1 MTITKKFITLL
12 LSISLISLTLLG
24 VSTTAKADG
33 VNQVATHFDW
43 NGISLSPTAAISQS
57 FTPLAVPSPSQGQVD
72 WSLNIGNSTS
82 TLSASIVLLNTGTVV
97 WQFMD
102 VPLGSRVMG
111 IDTATCQLQSG
122 NAFGTPNAARS
133 ICTAPLQAVAGET
146 YTFTIKYWDNNGT
159 KWWVAMVTVQS
170 TGQTIQ
176 LGRLENNASASVM
189 ATSMYM
195 SGYNQT
201 SFYKTPLPACSDVPN
216 HSIIYSA
223 IKSTGNNQPA
233 FSGTRNSSACPTIA
247 NFDLSSIGEFKLN
260 VGSSN
265 SASIGGTTKLREPR
279 LLSEIP
285 RPASVLVGLYG
296 VNYAGYFNDD
306 SSWIYSNPQIKS
318 RQVFE
323 VLPFFTNEPF
333 SSLGSMT
340 SMYSGYLIPDVS
352 GEWKFRIRSDDAS
365 YLWLGNDAI
374 VKHASSTFGAQL
386 RNPGTHEP
394 ISKEFSINLV
404 KDKVYPIRI
413 YYGNGASYGTFEFT
427 LQPPGYSGFQ
437 KDTTGLFFHTE
448 PGFCTS
454 WGIEYA
460 LMGSLGYDNQ
470 VPPSQCGTPASVAKP
485 GTVGGG
491 ASSGGTT
498 TLIAGAASGSYYGA
512 LVRPS
517 SGGTQTQLLC
527 KSGSVISGIQVSRR
541 TDQPFSQGFR
551 FNCSPMSSDGTVGA
565 VQETREIVNVS
576 TSPTDY
582 NNFSCPSGQAA
593 ISLDASTANYVR
605 DVAITCAKPAP
616 YSSGAQTILGAGPG
630 LPVNDASSCSSSSK
644 NTAFITGVNA
654 YAAAGLD
661 GIQAICTPFK
671 FTSVSTSNTSAS
683 KKPNSPTFSL
693 INVVGN
699 KININVNLGSVSSS
713 RPDQVYLVAPK
724 LGILDSNK
732 LFGDISG
739 SKASWSI
746 DFDKLLSGTAIPLKV
761 VGVKNGVE
769 SEPLEQDF
777 NAPSAVDKLLTDKSA
792 PLPPK
797 NVKSRIVGTSAIISA
812 EATVKAGALATSAY
826 FVSSSFG
833 SPSGNSI
840 IGEVIGA
847 KVLFEIPLRAS
858 MAGKTFPFTIFL
870 ANTAGKS
877 LPVQSKF
884 SIPAAP
890 KIPSGTI
897 KLPTQTKAPKT
908 VLCLKGSQTRT
919 FAANNCPPGWKSA

>member
-1 MTITKKFITLL
+1 MKIIKRLITLFI
-12 LSISLISLTLLG
+12 SASLISLTYVG
-24 VSTTAKADG
+24 ISTPASADG
-33 VNQVATHFDW
+33 DYWLATHIDW
-43 NGISLSPTAAISQS
+43 NGISLGPNAGISQS
-57 FTPLAVPSPSQGQVD
+57 LTPLAVPSPSQGLVE
-72 WSLNIGNSTS
+72 WALHVGNSTS
-82 TLSASIVLLNTGTVV
+82 TLSASIILQSTGIVV

-111 IDTATCQLQSG
+111 VDTAQCRLQSG
-122 NAFGTPNAARS
+122 NAFGTPNSARS
-133 ICTAPLQAVAGET
+133 ICTTPLQAVAGET
-146 YTFTIKYWDNNGT
+146 YNFNIKYWDNNGT
-159 KWWVAMVTVQS
+159 KWWVALVTVQS

-189 ATSMYM
+189 ATSMSM
-195 SGYNQT
+195 NGMNQT
-201 SFYKTPLPACSDVPN
+201 SFSKTPLPTCSAVPN
-216 HSIIYSA
+216 HSITYGP
-223 IKSTGNNQPA
+223 IKSGGNNQPV

-247 NFDLSSIGEFKLN
+247 NFDLRNVGVFKLN
-260 VGSSN
+260 VGSEN
-265 SASIGGTTKLREPR
+265 SASTGDSAKLRESR
-279 LLSEIP
+279 LLAEIP

-296 VNYAGYFNDD
+296 VNYVGYFNDD
-306 SSWIYSNPQIKS
+306 SSWIYVNPQIKS

-323 VLPFFTNEPF
+323 VLPYFTDEPY
-333 SSLGSMT
+333 SSLGTMT

-374 VKHASSTFGAQL
+374 VKYASSTFGAQL

-413 YYGNGASYGTFEFT
+413 YYGNGGSYGTFEFT
-427 LQPPGYSGFQ
+427 LQPPGYAGFQ

-448 PGFCTS
+448 PGFCTN

-498 TLIAGAASGSYYGA
+498 TLIKGAASGSYYGA

-517 SGGTQTQLLC
+517 SGGTQTELLC
-527 KSGSVISGIQVSRR
+527 KSGSVVSGIQVSRR
-541 TDQPFSQGFR
+541 SDRPFSQGFR

-565 VQETREIVNVS
+565 VRETREIVNVS
-576 TSPTDY
+576 TSSTDY

-593 ISLDASTANYVR
+593 ISLDASTANYVQ

-616 YSSGAQTILGAGPG
+616 YSSGAQKILGAGPG
-630 LPVNDASSCSSSSK
+630 LPINDASSCSSSTK
-644 NTAFITGVNA
+644 NTAFVTGVNA
-654 YAAAGLD
+654 YAAEGLD

-671 FTSVSTSNTSAS
+671 FTSVSTSDTSAS
-683 KKPNSPTFSL
+683 KKPSSPSFSL

-699 KININVNLGSVSSS
+699 KININVNLGSASSS
-713 RPDQVYLVAPK
+713 RPDQVYLVAPR

-769 SEPLEQDF
+769 SDAVEQNF
-777 NAPSAVDKLLTDKSA
+777 NVPDTAKLTANKSTPA
-792 PLPPK
+792 APK
-797 NVKSRIVGTSAIISA
+797 NIKSRIVGTSSVITA
-812 EATVKAGALATSAY
+812 EATVKVGALATSAY
-826 FVSSSFG
+826 IFG
-833 SPSGNSI
+833 TSLGVPASQAI
-840 IGEVIGA
+840 LGEVIGT
-847 KVLFEIPLRAS
+847 KVLFEVPLKAS
-858 MAGKTFPFTIFL
+858 MAGKTFPFTVYL
-870 ANTAGKS
+870 ANEAGKS
-877 LPVQSKF
+877 EPVQSKLTV
-884 SIPAAP
+884 PAAP
-890 KIPSGTI
+890 KIPSGAI
-897 KLPTQTKAPKT
+897 NIPSQTKAPKT
-908 VLCLKGSQTRT
+908 IFCIKGSQTRT
-919 FAANNCPPGWKSA
+919 FAAKSCPPGWKNA